1 VVCLGADY
9 TGDGSYCLNFQGFR
23 LCFTRREA
31 NKSAYACAREDLSIV
46 PLDVSF
52 ELITD
57 FLVEHVQSDILSS
70 FE

>member
-1 VVCLGADY
+1 VICLGADY

-23 LCFTRREA
+23 FCFTRREA
-31 NKSAYACAREDLSIV
+31 NKAAHACAGEALSIV

-52 ELITD
+52 ELIPD
-57 FLVEHVQSDILSS
+57 FLIEHVQSDILSS